1 MTGPDAPEPRE
12 IEPVDV
18 EIMPVRPPSTR
29 RRLVLGLVALAVV
42 LALAL
47 GEALRGPGPRPAPDP
62 AEPTPSGSRDAT
74 VVEKGDRIAVIA
86 PDGTLSIVL
95 RTGTLLR
102 VLRGDTTAF
111 RFPAFSPDA
120 DSLAAI
126 GASPDS
132 SSVVVFDVRPDA
144 EDTGADDGSPR
155 TVFSSPDR
163 GVIYLS
169 WSPDSRQIGFL
180 TGGPEA
186 LALRVGPADGRG
198 DGQIVSEGQPLYWD
212 WLDASTLLVHGGG
225 TGAGA
230 FVEERHIDGSPP
242 VEHATL
248 PGIFQAPAVSAD
260 GRYVAFV
267 VGRPGVVGSLVVEE
281 RDGPTRAALVD
292 VRAASFGWNPMRA
305 ELAFIDGG
313 GAAGPS
319 LGPLRIGDA
328 ASGVTRTVLD
338 AAVAA
343 FFWSPDGA
351 SIAALTIEP
360 ADGGDI
366 ASAAGPGDAVLATIP
381 GFHVRLVVVDA
392 ASGARGFERNVALSA
407 LFEQQ
412 LLPFFDQYAKSHRL
426 WSADSRAIVL
436 PLVDA
441 EGAAHL
447 TVIPVDGGPEVDV
460 GPGVLGFW
468 SP

>member
-1 MTGPDAPEPRE
+1 MTGPNEPVPVE
-12 IEPVDV
+12 IEAVPV
-18 EIMPVRPPSTR
+18 EIEPVRPPSMR
-29 RRLVLGLVALAVV
+29 RRLLLGLVAFAVV

-47 GEALRGPGPRPAPDP
+47 GEALRGPGPRPGPDP
-62 AEPTPSGSRDAT
+62 AEPTPGASRAT
-74 VVEKGDRIAVIA
+74 VVASGDRIALIA
-86 PDGTLSIVL
+86 PDGGLSIVDRSGAL
-95 RTGTLLR
+95 IRRLP
-102 VLRGDTTAF
+102 GDATAF
-111 RFPAFSPDA
+111 RFPAFSPDG

-132 SSVVVFDVRPDA
+132 SSVVVFDVQPGLADGDA
-144 EDTGADDGSPR
+144 QAGSSR

-169 WSPDSRQIGFL
+169 WAPGSRQIGFL

-186 LALRVGPADGRG
+186 LALRVGPADGAR
-198 DGQIVSEGQPLYWD
+198 DAEIVLEGQPLYWD
-212 WLDASTLLVHGGG
+212 WLDASSLLVHGGG

-230 FVEERHIDGSPP
+230 FVEELPIDGSAP
-242 VEHATL
+242 VERATL

-260 GRYVAFV
+260 GRHVAFV
-267 VGRPGVVGSLVVEE
+267 VGRPGVAGSLVVAE
-281 RDGPTRAALVD
+281 RDGSSRTALVE
-292 VRAASFGWNPMRA
+292 VRAAAFGWNPARA

-328 ASGVTRTVLD
+328 ASGAIRTVLD

-351 SIAALTIEP
+351 SIAALTLEP
-360 ADGGDI
+360 ADGGNI
-366 ASAAGPGDAVLATIP
+366 ASATGSGGADRAAIP

-392 ASGARGFERNVALSA
+392 VNGAAGVERIVALSE

-426 WSADSRAIVL
+426 WSADSRAVVL

-447 TVIPVDGGPEVDV
+447 TVIPIDGGPEVDV